1 MLGKVVLD
9 KTILPSWRSRLIINK
24 HIMMSAFCPSK
35 PRHAAC
41 WGCCY
46 KAMVWLVMITSVTFT
61 LNFPRSEACSSYK
74 SSVVS
79 DTTSAPEIHLNSQL
93 PMGVQLKSPHCFEMT
108 SSRTPGHQDSWWVV
122 ADYLTDVPA
131 RHFPASGQEMV
142 FKNGDLTS
150 RYRYLRR
157 YCILD
162 IQERAWSKKYFYENH
177 AHKQWGIPASKHSF
191 HVFTNTC

>member
-9 KTILPSWRSRLIINK
+9 KTVLPFWGSRLIINE

-35 PRHAAC
+35 LMYAAC

-46 KAMVWLVMITSVTFT
+46 KAMVWLVMITSVMFT

-108 SSRTPGHQDSWWVV
+108 SSRTPGHQDSWRVA

-142 FKNGDLTS
+142 FKNGDFTS

-162 IQERAWSKKYFYENH
+162 IQERA
-177 AHKQWGIPASKHSF
+177 
-191 HVFTNTC
+191 